1 MNRDSPC
8 KVLFLVPSLRGGG
21 AERAMVTL
29 LNHLDETRIQAV
41 LGVVNLRGAV
51 YRSELRPDLEVIDL
65 DCGRVRNAIPRI
77 VALVRQRR
85 PRVVL
90 STLGHL
96 NLALAMVRALLPADA
111 RLIGRE
117 STLPSRGI
125 RKLRAPLLW
134 ASAYRRFYPRLDQ
147 VICQSQAMK
156 DDLVTGFGLPAGRAV
171 VIHNPLDIA
180 RIQAAARSGPLPDFG
195 QRGLDNGLIEL
206 VAVGRLSPEKGFDL
220 LIDAVALGGD
230 PRIHVSILG
239 EGPEEQALRQRAA
252 DRGIAGQVHF
262 RGFQRNP
269 YRYMAAAAA
278 LVLSSRYEGFP
289 NVVLEA
295 LACGT
300 PVIASPAPGGTR
312 EILDGI
318 GECEIAG
325 EVSAPALAAAIGRF
339 LERRP
344 GRVPPAAVAPF
355 AAAAIARQYEKTILD
370 VAAS

>member
-1 MNRDSPC
+1 MNDASPC
-8 KVLFLVPSLRGGG
+8 EVLFLVPSLRGGG

-29 LNHLDETRIQAV
+29 MNHLDGSRIKAT

-51 YRSELRPDLEVIDL
+51 YRQDLRPDIEVIDL
-65 DCGRVRNAIPRI
+65 DSERVLHAMPRI
-77 VALVRQRR
+77 VALVRRRR

-96 NLALAMVRALLPADA
+96 NLALTLVRPLLPGDV

-125 RKLRAPLLW
+125 RKLRAPALW
-134 ASAYRRFYPRLDQ
+134 TSAYRRYYPRLDR
-147 VICQSQAMK
+147 VVCQSQAML
-156 DDLVTGFGLPAGRAV
+156 DDLVTGFGFPPSRAV

-180 RIQAAARSGPLPDFG
+180 RVQAAARSGVPPEAGMLGRDDG
-195 QRGLDNGLIEL
+195 RIEL

-220 LIDAVALGGD
+220 LIDALALGAD
-230 PRIHVSILG
+230 PRVHVSILG
-239 EGPEEQALRQRAA
+239 EGPLEEELRRRAA
-252 DRGIAGQVHF
+252 DRGVAGRVRF
-262 RGFQRNP
+262 LGFQRNP
-269 YRYMAAAAA
+269 HPYMAGAEA

-300 PVIASPAPGGTR
+300 PVIACPAAGGTR
-312 EILDGI
+312 EILEGI
-318 GECEIAG
+318 RQCEIAG

-339 LERRP
+339 LERQP
-344 GRVPPAAVAPF
+344 GRVPAAAVAPY
-355 AAAAIARQYEKTILD
+355 AAERIARLYERTILD
-370 VAAS
+370 VAAG